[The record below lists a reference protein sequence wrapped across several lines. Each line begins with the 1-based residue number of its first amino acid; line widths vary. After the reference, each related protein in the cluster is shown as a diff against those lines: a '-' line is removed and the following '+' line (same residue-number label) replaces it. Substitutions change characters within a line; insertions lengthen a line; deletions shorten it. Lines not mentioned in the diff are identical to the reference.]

1 MQFLKILFLPITAPI
16 KFIQEHFKAT
26 LLVLI
31 LFAIYNNSDTQTLE
45 VPNLKQINLS
55 GPIMDASL
63 ILEEINEVKDNSDI
77 KGVLL
82 NVNSP
87 GGAVAPSIEIAYA
100 IKELNTLKP
109 VITYA
114 SGTMASGSYYAS
126 IWSSKIVANPGSM
139 IGSIGVILQSMD
151 ASELMAKIGIKTQ
164 TVKIGTYK
172 EVGTPTREWTKK
184 ERNELNKVIKSTY
197 DMFVTDVANARKL
210 KVQNHKEFA
219 DAHIFTAIQ
228 AKNVGLV
235 DKVATINEAK
245 NMLKLAAKV
254 DKPIWA
260 KKDKMDK
267 FMERL
272 VNEATSKIGGLNSNI
287 LIAK

>member
-26 LLVLI
+26 LLVI
-31 LFAIYNNSDTQTLE
+31 IIFAIYNNTDSQELE
-45 VPNLKQINLS
+45 APNLKQINLV

-63 ILEEINEVKDNSDI
+63 VLEQIDEVKSDTSI

-82 NVNSP
+82 NINSP

-100 IKELNTLKP
+100 IKELNKIKP
-109 VITYA
+109 VVAYA

-151 ASELMAKIGIKTQ
+151 ASELMAKIGIQTQ
-164 TVKIGTYK
+164 TVKVGTYK
-172 EVGTPTREWTKK
+172 EVGTPTRQWTKE
-184 ERNELNKVIKSTY
+184 ERDELNKVIQSTY
-197 DMFVTDVANARKL
+197 DMFVSDVANARKL
-210 KVQNHKEFA
+210 KASNHKEFA

-245 NMLKLAAKV
+245 LIVEKSAKV
-254 DKPIWA
+254 SNPIWA
-260 KKDKMDK
+260 KKDKMEK
-267 FMERL
+267 FMEKL
-272 VNEATSKIGGLNSNI
+272 ISETISKVGLNSNT

>member
-1 MQFLKILFLPITAPI
+1 MQFLKLLFLPITAPI

-31 LFAIYNNSDTQTLE
+31 LIAIYNNTDSKDLE
-45 VPNLKQINLS
+45 VANLKQINIT
-55 GPIMDASL
+55 GPIMDASSV
-63 ILEEINEVKDNSDI
+63 LEAIDNAKNDTNI

-100 IKELNTLKP
+100 IKELNAIKP
-109 VITYA
+109 VVAYA

-126 IWSSKIVANPGSM
+126 IWAKTIVANPGSM
-139 IGSIGVILQSMD
+139 IGSIGVIMQSMD
-151 ASELMAKIGIKTQ
+151 ASELMSKIGVKTQ

-172 EVGTPTREWTKK
+172 EAGTPTREWTKT
-184 ERNELNKVIKSTY
+184 ERDELNKVIKSTY
-197 DMFVTDVANARKL
+197 DMFVSDVANARKL
-210 KVQNHKEFA
+210 KVENHKEYA

-235 DKVATINEAK
+235 DKVATIGKTKILVSE
-245 NMLKLAAKV
+245 LANV
-254 DKPIWA
+254 SNPIWA
-260 KKDKMDK
+260 KKDKMEE
-267 FMERL
+267 FMEKL
-272 VNEATSKIGGLNSNI
+272 VNETTSKISGLNSNI